1 MLTSTAIDSTVSRRT
16 FADPPIYA
24 FTTIVTSECTVTAH
38 HLRTI
43 STRVRIRTSTLGVCI
58 TVGRRTSSV
67 IAKQRRM
74 SSTSSCKQ
82 RQLPRVARMQPT
94 ALPAWQSAPPNPAR
108 QVQVDVFA
116 LHVPPLKHANPL
128 VPQVTRRRQS
138 KIIDEMNSLTSRA
151 VFPFGMC
158 WTLTDR
164 WTTYGWTGIWI
175 TGQVLEARAF
185 SWS

>member
-1 MLTSTAIDSTVSRRT
+1 MLTSTAIDSTVARRT
-16 FADPPIYA
+16 FAEAPIYA

-43 STRVRIRTSTLGVCI
+43 STRVRIRTSTLGVWI
-58 TVGRRTSSV
+58 TVSRWASSV
-67 IAKQRRM
+67 IAEQRRM

-82 RQLPRVARMQPT
+82 RQLPRVASKPPT
-94 ALPAWQSAPPNPAR
+94 VLPAWQSAPPNPAR

-128 VPQVTRRRQS
+128 VPHVTGRRQS
-138 KIIDEMNSLTSRA
+138 KIIDEVNSLTSRTI
-151 VFPFGMC
+151 FPFGMC

-164 WTTYGWTGIWI
+164 WTTYWRTGIWI

-185 SWS
+185 S